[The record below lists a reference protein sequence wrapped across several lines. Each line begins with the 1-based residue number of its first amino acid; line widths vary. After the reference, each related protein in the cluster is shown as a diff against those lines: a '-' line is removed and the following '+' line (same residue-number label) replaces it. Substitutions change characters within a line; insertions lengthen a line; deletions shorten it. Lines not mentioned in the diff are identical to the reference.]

1 MKSVIGFLERQM
13 SPVRGIL
20 SLALIVSSLLSP
32 GSAFANDPVRLAVSQ
47 RGNWQSAVAEL
58 GQKAGIF
65 QKHGLDL
72 DLTFTDGGGQTLQ
85 AVLSNS
91 ADIGISI
98 GTEGVLATYSKGAP
112 IRVVSGGMI
121 GSSDLYWYVPAASPI
136 KSISDA
142 AGKTIA
148 YSANGSSTDAVV
160 RGFLSYFKITATPVA
175 TGGMPATYTQIMSK
189 QIDVGWSLPP
199 FGLEAL
205 DQGKIRLIATGNDL
219 PYLRSQSVRISIAS
233 LKFVQEKPEVLKR
246 FLDAYR
252 ESIDWMYGSDESI
265 KFYAAITSVPEAVAK
280 RARDEFY
287 PKAALDPAKISGLDS
302 IMAGAVNSKF
312 ITAPLSDAQIKELFV
327 GVAVIR

>member
-1 MKSVIGFLERQM
+1 MPFRMKSVIGFLERQM

-148 YSANGSSTDAVV
+148 YSANGPSTDPVV
-160 RGFLSYFKITATPVA
+160 PGSLTHFKITPTP
-175 TGGMPATYTQIMSK
+175 
-189 QIDVGWSLPP
+189 LPT
-199 FGLEAL
+199 
-205 DQGKIRLIATGNDL
+205 R
-219 PYLRSQSVRISIAS
+219 R
-233 LKFVQEKPEVLKR
+233 
-246 FLDAYR
+246 
-252 ESIDWMYGSDESI
+252 
-265 KFYAAITSVPEAVAK
+265 
-280 RARDEFY
+280 
-287 PKAALDPAKISGLDS
+287 
-302 IMAGAVNSKF
+302 
-312 ITAPLSDAQIKELFV
+312 
-327 GVAVIR
+327 